1 MMDMLQSES
10 LTAGGIHRREAS
22 MTSSAKIVQQH
33 LVASRERMQIVLRS
47 KNAARKFLTRAGIAT
62 KQGNRLAKVYR

>member
-1 MMDMLQSES
+1 
-10 LTAGGIHRREAS
+10 

-33 LVASRERMQIVLRS
+33 LVASRVRMQIVLRS